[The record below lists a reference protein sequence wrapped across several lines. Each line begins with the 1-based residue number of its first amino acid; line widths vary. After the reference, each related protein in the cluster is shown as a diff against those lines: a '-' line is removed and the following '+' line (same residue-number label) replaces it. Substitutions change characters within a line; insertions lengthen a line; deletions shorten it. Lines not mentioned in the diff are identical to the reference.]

1 MSASPPAASEGR
13 QWRTVL
19 WVLAPVVAVLLLR
32 AWVQAQAG
40 ALDDDLQRLRLATLV
55 SSPGQAFWVAARP
68 FLLSLL
74 AGVLLVLGLRQAVRR
89 LGWARL
95 RPGLTTV
102 WVLGWLAF
110 GGWLLA
116 GHLNRSGASPL
127 PAQRVEVLLVREVM
141 PSQRSPG
148 GVEVYVQALGQA
160 PLRLLVEAG
169 QSADFPPRSQAHLSG
184 LAGRWWGRWAR
195 LQPEGQREPA

>member
-1 MSASPPAASEGR
+1 MSASSPAASESR

-19 WVLAPVVAVLLLR
+19 WVLVPVVAALLLR

-40 ALDDDLQRLRLATLV
+40 GLDDGLQRLRLATLV

-74 AGVLLVLGLRQAVRR
+74 AGVLLVLGLRQGVRR

-95 RPGLTTV
+95 RPGLTAA

-116 GHLNRSGASPL
+116 GQLNRSGASPL
-127 PAQRVEVLLVREVM
+127 PTRQVEVLLVREVP

-148 GVEVYVQALGQA
+148 GVEVYVQPPAGQA
-160 PLRLLVEAG
+160 PLRLLVEEG
-169 QSADFPPRSQAHLSG
+169 RSADFPLGSAARLDG
-184 LAGRWWGRWAR
+184 MAGRWWGHWAR
-195 LQPEGQREPA
+195 LQPVGNG